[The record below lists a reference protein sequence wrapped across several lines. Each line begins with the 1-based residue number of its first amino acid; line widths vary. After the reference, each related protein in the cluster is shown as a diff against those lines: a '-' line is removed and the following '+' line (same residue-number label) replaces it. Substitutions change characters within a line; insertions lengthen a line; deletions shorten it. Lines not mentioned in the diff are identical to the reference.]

1 MKLRLVLGVCPKE
14 AGRKEEGAANQLR
27 CDRLGVLGKLGS
39 RYIIHLQRVRQTER
53 EKDKGSKGEREGERF
68 NKGVSLSLNPI
79 CG

>member
-39 RYIIHLQRVRQTER
+39 RYIIHLQRLRQ
-53 EKDKGSKGEREGERF
+53 GQ
-68 NKGVSLSLNPI
+68 
-79 CG
+79 